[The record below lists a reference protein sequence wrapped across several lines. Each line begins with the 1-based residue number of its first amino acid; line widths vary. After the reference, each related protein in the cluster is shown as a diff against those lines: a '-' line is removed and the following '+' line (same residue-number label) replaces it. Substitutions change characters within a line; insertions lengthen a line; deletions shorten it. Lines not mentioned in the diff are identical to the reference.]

1 MAAAGFKKR
10 VIQTTSQTIGDRLK
24 RARFS
29 KRCSIREA
37 EEATRI
43 RAHFLLALE
52 SDEWRQLPSEVY
64 GRGYLLQYADF
75 LGLSRASVLAD
86 YEKQKNL
93 LLHRCRNKEEDVLA
107 PKKSF
112 TLPRFY
118 ITPRFVTYIVAA
130 FLVLSLGGYLMVQVN
145 RFAAV
150 PVLKI
155 AEPVVADNSPL
166 SAVVV
171 HDATVTL
178 TGQTSVGAQL
188 TINSEQVMVDSDGV
202 FHHKIELTRGENI
215 IQIKATS
222 RSKAERTELLKV
234 VADY

>member
-1 MAAAGFKKR
+1 MVAAGFRKR
-10 VIQTTSQTIGDRLK
+10 VIQTSNQTIGDRLK
-24 RARFS
+24 RARFG

-93 LLHRCRNKEEDVLA
+93 LLHRCKVHEESLA
-107 PKKSF
+107 PKKTF
-112 TLPRFY
+112 HLPRWF
-118 ITPRFVTYIVAA
+118 ITPRLVSYLVAA
-130 FLVLSLGGYLMVQVN
+130 VLVLAVGGYLMVQVN

-150 PVLKI
+150 PMLKI
-155 AEPVVADNSPL
+155 ASPVTADNSPL
-166 SAVVV
+166 SAIVV
-171 HDATVTL
+171 HDASVTL
-178 TGQTSVGAQL
+178 TGQTSVGATL
-188 TINSEQVMVDSDGV
+188 SINNEQVMVDSDGV
-202 FHHKIELTRGENI
+202 FHHKVELSRGENI
-215 IQIKATS
+215 IQIKAIN
-222 RSKAERTELLKV
+222 RSKAERMELLKI
-234 VADY
+234 VAEY